1 MKTISIDEYNPNMG
15 TLISLEDNDDFKSIK
30 GSININMYKLLNNP
44 SKYLEKNKRYYFYC
58 YNGSRAR
65 RVIQVLSMYGYS
77 VYKVTK

>member
-15 TLISLEDNDDFKSIK
+15 TLISLEDNDDFK
-30 GSININMYKLLNNP
+30 SININMYKLLNNP